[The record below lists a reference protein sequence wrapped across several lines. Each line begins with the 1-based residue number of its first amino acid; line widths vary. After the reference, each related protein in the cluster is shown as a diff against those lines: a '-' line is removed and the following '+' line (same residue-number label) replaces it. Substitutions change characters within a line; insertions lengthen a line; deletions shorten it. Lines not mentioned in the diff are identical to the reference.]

1 MNCSMPGLPVHHQLP
16 QVVQTH
22 VHWVS
27 DDIQPSH
34 LLLSSSPPTF
44 NLSQHQGFFKWVSS
58 SHQVAKVLEFQLQHQ
73 SFQWIFK
80 TDFLYNW
87 LVWSPCNVILILK
100 YSALK
105 KFQSMLLTWCHLN
118 RNQYLAF
125 HFNCTYQETDFFFY
139 WSIIDLQGLVSFRC
153 TAQWFSIMYTYWMNI
168 CMFIY

>member
-1 MNCSMPGLPVHHQLP
+1 M
-16 QVVQTH
+16 
-22 VHWVS
+22 
-27 DDIQPSH
+27 
-34 LLLSSSPPTF
+34 
-44 NLSQHQGFFKWVSS
+44 SQFFTSGGQS
-58 SHQVAKVLEFQLQHQ
+58 LEFQLQHQ

-87 LVWSPCNVILILK
+87 LVWSPCSVILILK

-125 HFNCTYQETDFFFY
+125 HFNCTYQETDSFFY

-168 CMFIY
+168 CIVIYSFFINSFSDSLSKQLIIKYCSIPCAIE